1 MILELIFIF
10 LLISVEQNW
19 SWIPQKADIK
29 NIKLVILRRL
39 RMLYEGRK
47 NYLLKNVK
55 GGGALYVYVKML
67 FDNFSVPLLV

>member
-1 MILELIFIF
+1 
-10 LLISVEQNW
+10 
-19 SWIPQKADIK
+19 
-29 NIKLVILRRL
+29 
-39 RMLYEGRK
+39 MLYEGRK